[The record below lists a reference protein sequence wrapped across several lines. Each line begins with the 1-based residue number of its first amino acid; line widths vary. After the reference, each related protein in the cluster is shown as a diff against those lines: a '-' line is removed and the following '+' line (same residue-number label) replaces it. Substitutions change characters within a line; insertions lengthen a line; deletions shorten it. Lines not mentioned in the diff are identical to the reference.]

1 MCRCAASA
9 RHTQAP
15 SNTNGYTVNVGA
27 GRTARLRLC
36 YAGFNFKFKVLI
48 DGHAMAVIAKDGTN
62 VKPVWTDSVH
72 LRAGERIDVLVPTD
86 AEKPGLY
93 TIHFHA
99 SCVACPSPPPAR
111 APPPSDTS
119 SSRARYRS
127 RARSL
132 AEHRTTGR
140 QRTPRDCAPRE
151 RASRCAVSRG
161 SAKLSYPAPL
171 RSPPPLRLSGSYH
184 GLFEN
189 DTAVE
194 TEVELSRGAV
204 NATLNVMGVDEYGQH
219 ATSASAA
226 AHEAREELE
235 MPDSLPWVETV
246 DLSVNVGA
254 LRSKEDG
261 LVPSQ
266 LVADKTVPLVITAGY
281 PTFNK
286 DTYLKR
292 TPTDYSDTSF
302 WRINNNS
309 WVDPT
314 TPLYLSKGKYGKSEV
329 ENYKTYVIDLAH
341 GDVVDIVVI
350 QNGEGSTTMLHPMHM
365 HGYKF
370 WVVGSGPLPY
380 PGRVADVPN
389 LNLKDP
395 VLADTFPVATGN
407 YYVFRL
413 VADNPGMWHFHCH
426 LLYHMFMGLQVVF
439 NVAEEL
445 QPAPPTA
452 YYEGLEAFTTRRD
465 AADDDDFATAAAAAV
480 DAAAVDAT
488 EIERLKIL
496 LHRARDEPASS

>member
-1 MCRCAASA
+1 M
-9 RHTQAP
+9 
-15 SNTNGYTVNVGA
+15 GA

-36 YAGFNFKFKVLI
+36 YAGFNFKFKVQI

-72 LRAGERIDVLVPTD
+72 LRAGERVDVLVPTD

-99 SCVACPSPPPAR
+99 SCVAYPSPPPAR

-119 SSRARYRS
+119 SSRARYRCARALSRNTGRRDSSARHETARHENARRVVLS
-127 RARSL
+127 RAAAPTCLIPRRS
-132 AEHRTTGR
+132 
-140 QRTPRDCAPRE
+140 APRP
-151 RASRCAVSRG
+151 
-161 SAKLSYPAPL
+161 LS
-171 RSPPPLRLSGSYH
+171 RLSGSYH
-184 GLFEN
+184 GLFN
-189 DTAVE
+189 DDDAVE

-204 NATLNVMGVDEYGQH
+204 NATLNVMGIDEYGQH

-226 AHEAREELE
+226 VHQAREELE

-281 PTFNK
+281 PTLNK
-286 DTYLKR
+286 DTYVKR

-452 YYEGLEAFTTRRD
+452 YYKGLEAFTTRRD

-488 EIERLKIL
+488 EIDRLKSL
-496 LHRARDEPASS
+496 LHRAREEPASS